1 MIDHTGP
8 VERVGLRRWSAS
20 GRWAAAAFVAVL
32 IGTVPACATDRSEAS
47 VRSDGAGS
55 ASADVSSTT
64 ARVPTAPESTV
75 APTTTEAPVSW
86 PIATEA
92 VAQMGDGVNFG
103 SALEA
108 PNEGDWGPPIS
119 DATIGEV
126 VAKGFHTVRLPVKWS
141 GHAGTSDPFT
151 IDAAFFGR
159 VDTVIDSLLAQQ
171 LIVIVDVHH
180 DDEIMNDPG
189 AEAPR
194 FLALWRQIS
203 VHYQGRSPN
212 LWFELLNEP
221 YGSVTGAVWNTLA
234 RDTLAA
240 VRETNPKRIVV
251 IGPVELNSA
260 DHLAAL
266 DLPADAY
273 LMSTF
278 HYYGPI
284 EFTHA
289 GASWM
294 PGSDK
299 WIGRRWRGTDA
310 DRAALREV
318 MSQAAQFRTDT
329 GIPVFLGEFGVPGR
343 PNAGDIGP
351 WLQAMVCTAASL
363 DIPWIHWIYGGFDPT
378 ARRWDLV
385 TLAGLRSVHDGQCP
399 S

>member
-1 MIDHTGP
+1 MRP
-8 VERVGLRRWSAS
+8 
-20 GRWAAAAFVAVL
+20 
-32 IGTVPACATDRSEAS
+32 GTDQ
-47 VRSDGAGS
+47 
-55 ASADVSSTT
+55 SSTT
-64 ARVPTAPESTV
+64 PAPSSAPASTV
-75 APTTTEAPVSW
+75 APTTTEAPVTW
-86 PIATEA
+86 PVATDA

-108 PNEGDWGPPIS
+108 PNEGEWGPPIS
-119 DATIGEV
+119 DATMDAVLG
-126 VAKGFHTVRLPVKWS
+126 KGFHTVRLPVKWS
-141 GHAGTSDPFT
+141 GHAATSAPFA
-151 IDAAFFGR
+151 IDGAFLAR
-159 VDTVIDSLLAQQ
+159 VDTVVDALLARGA
-171 LIVIVDVHH
+171 IVIVDMHH
-180 DDEIMNDPG
+180 DDPIMDDPG

-194 FLALWRQIS
+194 FLALWQQIS
-203 VHYQGRSPN
+203 AHYQHRSPN

-221 YGSVTGAVWNTLA
+221 HSNVTGAVWNALA
-234 RDTLAA
+234 RDTLAV
-240 VRETNPKRIVV
+240 VRATNPQRIVV
-251 IGPVELNSA
+251 IGPVELDSA

-266 DLPADAY
+266 DLPADPYIA
-273 LMSTF
+273 STI

-289 GASWM
+289 GASWI

-318 MSQAAQFRTDT
+318 MGLAVQFRTDT

-351 WLQAMVCTAASL
+351 WLQAMVCTASSL
-363 DIPWIHWIYGGFDPT
+363 GIPWVHWIYGGLDPAT
-378 ARRWDLV
+378 QQWDLV